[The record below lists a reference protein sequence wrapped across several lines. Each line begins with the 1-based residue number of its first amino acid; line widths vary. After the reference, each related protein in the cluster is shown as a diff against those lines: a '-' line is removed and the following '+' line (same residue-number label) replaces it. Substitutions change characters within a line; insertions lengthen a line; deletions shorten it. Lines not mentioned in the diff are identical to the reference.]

1 MKRDKKKLYSYII
14 MRGKCFQS
22 QLFAES
28 KIIMVGQGLYIVHST
43 MYIVH
48 STSNIVDAQ

>member
-1 MKRDKKKLYSYII
+1 MKRDKKKLYYYII

-28 KIIMVGQGLYIVHST
+28 KIIMVGQGLFRVP
-43 MYIVH
+43 
-48 STSNIVDAQ
+48 NIVPQTLWVLSKYL